1 MKRTPFVVAAIFAF
15 ACVRAQR
22 GCETWPDGS
31 CKDDG
36 LVYAQ
41 DLVGTWCQP
50 ADNQGRALCLF
61 VDDQQHYTWASFYCH
76 ETGTLSGALEFTP
89 VVDYQE
95 RSLCWGFDTLYSASV
110 DFTDT
115 GIRVFIDSPDG
126 HTRRVDLEFQ
136 E

>member
-1 MKRTPFVVAAIFAF
+1 MKRTPFVVAAIFSF

-22 GCETWPDGS
+22 G

-41 DLVGTWCQP
+41 DLVGTWCEP
-50 ADNQGRALCLF
+50 ADNQGKALCLF

-76 ETGTLSGALEFTP
+76 ETGSLSGSLEFTP
-89 VVDYQE
+89 APNQE
-95 RSLCWGFDTLYSASV
+95 SLCWGYDTLYSASV

-115 GIRVFIDSPDG
+115 GIRVFLDSPDG
-126 HTRRVDLEFQ
+126 RTRKLTLEFQ